1 VPETSESA
9 GSPQQERPSGS
20 PRPRPAGAEAVG
32 SGLLDQQAR
41 GRRAVTGGIE
51 GGLKD
56 ECG

>member
-1 VPETSESA
+1 MDHN
-9 GSPQQERPSGS
+9 GSGRL
-20 PRPRPAGAEAVG
+20 PAMAEPVE

-41 GRRAVTGGIE
+41 GRRAVSGGIE